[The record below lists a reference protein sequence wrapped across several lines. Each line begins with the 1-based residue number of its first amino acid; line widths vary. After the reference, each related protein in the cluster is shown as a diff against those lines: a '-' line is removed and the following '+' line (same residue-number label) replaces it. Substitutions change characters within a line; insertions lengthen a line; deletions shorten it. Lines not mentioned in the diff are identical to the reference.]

1 MFEWCEVFREA
12 VQVKIHPSDLLLEEV
27 LADSKDQHD
36 ALVRHL
42 AACPRCRFRVAGLSN
57 HARTKHGLS
66 DEREVPTRSEPPR
79 SQVSRSSFVGHGIDY
94 TAIMEKSERKYLS
107 RATDLQQERLE
118 APALVSELVQVAAE
132 KRNLLVANSARFQT
146 WGVFE
151 LLLESSWE
159 LRTSNRTRSEEL
171 ARLAIQLSDYLD
183 GSYYMTELIEDLRA
197 RAWTYVANL
206 RRIAA
211 DLEGADTALALAYRH
226 LVQGTHEPL
235 ERALFLDLKSS
246 LRRAQRRFPE
256 AIRFLQRAVALYLRQ
271 EDRHRAG
278 KSLVGLSLV
287 FSEAG
292 ETPKAIT
299 IVREALELIDP
310 EQDERL
316 LLSASHSLIWYLTH
330 ADRFIEAQGIYRK
343 TLPLYR
349 KYDDSQSGCRRLWIK
364 GRIERGLGQDRSA
377 EDLFVAA
384 RERCLADALPYE
396 AALVSL
402 ELALL
407 YAEQNR
413 TAELKQLAA
422 QVLPI
427 FTSRQIHREALAA
440 LIFLEHAAEA
450 ERVSAEVVTALADV
464 LKRAAVDPGL
474 KFEAP
479 V

>member
-1 MFEWCEVFREA
+1 
-12 VQVKIHPSDLLLEEV
+12 VKIHPSDLLLEEV
-27 LADSKDQHD
+27 LADFKGQHD
-36 ALVRHL
+36 ALLRHL

-57 HARTKHGLS
+57 HACQKHGLS
-66 DEREVPTRSEPPR
+66 DELGFPTHPELSR
-79 SQVSRSSFVGHGIDY
+79 SQVSRSSFAGHGIDY
-94 TAIMEKSERKYLS
+94 TAIIENSERRYLS
-107 RATDLQQERLE
+107 RATDLQEERIR
-118 APALVSELVQVAAE
+118 APALVSELLQVAPE

-151 LLLESSWE
+151 LLLEGSWE

-183 GSYYMTELIEDLRA
+183 SSYYMTELIEDLRA

-211 DLEGADTALALAYRH
+211 DLEGAETALAVAYRH
-226 LVQGTHEPL
+226 LIQGTHEPF
-235 ERALFLDLKSS
+235 ERALFLDLKGS
-246 LRRAQRRFPE
+246 LRHNQRRFPE
-256 AIRFLQRAVALYLRQ
+256 AIRLIRRAVAIFLQQ
-271 EDRHRAG
+271 EDQHRAG
-278 KSLVGLSLV
+278 KSLVSLSLV
-287 FSEAG
+287 YSDASEIQA
-292 ETPKAIT
+292 AIPT
-299 IVREALELIDP
+299 LKQALELIDP
-310 EQDERL
+310 AQDERL
-316 LLSASHSLIWYLTH
+316 LLSAGHNLIWYLTH

-349 KYDDSQSGCRRLWIK
+349 KHDDSHFGCRRLWVK
-364 GRIERGLGQDRSA
+364 GRIERGLGQERSA

-413 TAELKQLAA
+413 TLELKQLAV
-422 QVLPI
+422 QMLPV
-427 FTSRQIHREALAA
+427 FASRRIHREALAA
-440 LIFLEHAAEA
+440 VMFLERAAAAE
-450 ERVSAEVVTALADV
+450 RLSAELMAGVAEFLD
-464 LKRAAVDPGL
+464 RAAADPGF